1 MPTRFRGLCKLL
13 VFFFVVV
20 SALSASAYTREMVRF
35 GTTSYVL
42 EEGSASPDGRFV
54 LAWSVFP
61 TKPTLSAF
69 DWSKWNPE
77 NPFAPLE
84 DPSVE
89 PESNGKYVAKSVL
102 LDLEQK
108 RATPLVSDLC
118 YISKRMEVSSSM
130 SWNILWIFNEGQK
143 RVAAVGMHGRR
154 GIVGMDLLTI
164 DGSQVKEISVLE
176 QVWEFA
182 RADLKR
188 RKVRNQDSFEHM
200 QVEPKGRA
208 SEFEFPIHYS
218 LSPLGGE
225 PSYEKDVS
233 LVLKGGVVTV
243 QATTGK
249 NPASNTHNGGH
260 PSPSSS
266 LAEADSTLNRLYKEL
281 QRTLSPAKMASLRT
295 EQRQWIKDRDQAVQS
310 TLSGSGRFSA
320 SKEGKVLA
328 DQIKLKWTLQ
338 RCEDLQNFSK

>member
-143 RVAAVGMHGRR
+143 RVATIGTHGRR

-164 DGSQVKEISVLE
+164 DGSQVKEIPVLE
-176 QVWEFA
+176 QIWEFA